1 MSKLYY
7 PTPDELVLGNSNRL
21 ADPITEARWFRRHQN
36 LLVLLANTHEGREL
50 LCIDSWKD
58 MPLPIIG
65 ISTNEVRFDASR
77 ELGPRTYI
85 SDFRVGAN
93 WGNVI
98 RWRWQAVKKALDR
111 LNLQHLLSLPQLVLY
126 EGRKLAVPCG
136 AATLTEYPDPHPETT
151 TCDGNMHAYYAAN
164 VYSAFRT
171 HAGSGGSGNYYPRW
185 GWSIDTDYSSP
196 GWFNTNY
203 RGGFLFDT
211 SALTTSATITAATIG
226 LYCNLKTAA
235 WAGVTS
241 MTWGIYTIAPASNT
255 GFVAGDY
262 NSLGSTIQAPLLTYA
277 STTVSAYNTFTLNA
291 TGEGNISKTGVS
303 KYGCQNTTYD
313 VLGTSMPAS
322 GGAGISMAMYFRG
335 AETTG
340 GVAPKLIVTY
350 TLPATAAVTGEIGDG
365 ASEQEVRSAT

>member
-111 LNLQHLLSLPQLVLY
+111 LNLQHLLSLPQLVL
-126 EGRKLAVPCG
+126 
-136 AATLTEYPDPHPETT
+136 
-151 TCDGNMHAYYAAN
+151 
-164 VYSAFRT
+164 
-171 HAGSGGSGNYYPRW
+171 
-185 GWSIDTDYSSP
+185 
-196 GWFNTNY
+196 
-203 RGGFLFDT
+203 
-211 SALTTSATITAATIG
+211 
-226 LYCNLKTAA
+226 
-235 WAGVTS
+235 
-241 MTWGIYTIAPASNT
+241 
-255 GFVAGDY
+255 
-262 NSLGSTIQAPLLTYA
+262 
-277 STTVSAYNTFTLNA
+277 
-291 TGEGNISKTGVS
+291 
-303 KYGCQNTTYD
+303 
-313 VLGTSMPAS
+313 
-322 GGAGISMAMYFRG
+322 
-335 AETTG
+335 
-340 GVAPKLIVTY
+340 
-350 TLPATAAVTGEIGDG
+350 
-365 ASEQEVRSAT
+365 